1 TSLPTPASTR
11 AAQPR
16 SPPVASRTSAAAPVA
31 ARSPRHRSRS
41 ARPHRRCTVRRA
53 LSLPAPGLRGSEAP
67 GLRGSAASNALELWS
82 TRALERGHQSKLN
95 TRPYLRFPAR
105 IHPAVQ
111 PRSPGAS
118 ELHSHGASFCPTA
131 IARTA
136 GFPKYLWKP
145 RRREEPV
152 EPSVQLLRGTLD
164 VLILKTLAERGQLH
178 GYGIVAQ
185 LESVTEGAL
194 TVEDGAL
201 YQSLHRMEERDWVE
215 SVWGHAENGKRA
227 KFYRLTAAG
236 RRQ

>member
-1 TSLPTPASTR
+1 M
-11 AAQPR
+11 
-16 SPPVASRTSAAAPVA
+16 
-31 ARSPRHRSRS
+31 
-41 ARPHRRCTVRRA
+41 
-53 LSLPAPGLRGSEAP
+53 
-67 GLRGSAASNALELWS
+67 
-82 TRALERGHQSKLN
+82 
-95 TRPYLRFPAR
+95 
-105 IHPAVQ
+105 
-111 PRSPGAS
+111 
-118 ELHSHGASFCPTA
+118 
-131 IARTA
+131 
-136 GFPKYLWKP
+136 
-145 RRREEPV
+145 

-236 RRQ
+236 RRQLRVETRAWVRYAEMVFRVLTPESAR